1 VTQLADLGVRQ
12 RTLAKARVLLDALPY
27 MREHFNR
34 TIVVKVGGAAMS
46 EERLSERFAEDIALL
61 RMVGVRP
68 IVVHGGGPQIS
79 ALSERLGLTPE
90 FRDGHRVTDAE
101 TLEVAKMVLVGKL
114 NKDLVVHVNRAGV
127 PALGLSGD
135 DGNLLVAQKRTGTSG
150 EDLGFVGDVTTVNRE
165 LLSQLM
171 ESAVPVI
178 ASVATDGNGQSYNV
192 NADLVAAAVASS
204 VEAAKIVLLTD
215 VPGVIQDDEL
225 VSELTVDDAEKLI
238 VSGHVSG
245 GMIPKLEAVVRAM
258 RGGVGRAHIV
268 DGRVEHALILELF
281 TPEGMGTMI
290 THPVP
295 VPVEEGVVGDLE
307 GGARPQAGGA
317 SA

>member
-1 VTQLADLGVRQ
+1 
-12 RTLAKARVLLDALPY
+12 
-27 MREHFNR
+27 MREHFDK
-34 TIVVKVGGAAMS
+34 TVVVKLGGASMS
-46 EERLSERFAEDIALL
+46 DDRLAQRFAEDIALL

-101 TLEVAKMVLVGKL
+101 TFEVAKMVLVGKV
-114 NKDLVVHVNRAGV
+114 NKDIVMHVNRAGV

-135 DGNLLVAQKRTGTSG
+135 DGNLLVATKRSGVGG
-150 EDLGFVGDVTTVNRE
+150 EDLGFVGDVTAVNRD
-165 LLSQLM
+165 LLFQLM
-171 ESAVPVI
+171 QSAVPVI

-192 NADLVAAAVASS
+192 NADLVAAAVAAS

-225 VSELTVDDAEKLI
+225 VSEMTVDDAEVLI
-238 VSGHVSG
+238 ADGRVSG

-258 RGGVGRAHIV
+258 RSGVGRAHVV
-268 DGRVEHALILELF
+268 DGRIEHALILELF
-281 TPEGMGTMI
+281 TPEGMGTMV

-295 VPVEEGVVGDLE
+295 APVAEAD
-307 GGARPQAGGA
+307 
-317 SA
+317 S

>member
-12 RTLAKARVLLDALPY
+12 RTLTKARVLLDALPY
-27 MREHFNR
+27 MREHFSK
-34 TIVVKVGGAAMS
+34 TVVVKVGGAAMS
-46 EERLSERFAEDIALL
+46 HKRLSERFAQDIALL
-61 RMVGVRP
+61 RRVGVRP

-114 NKDLVVHVNRAGV
+114 NKDLVIHVNRAGV

-135 DGNLLVAQKRTGTSG
+135 DGNLLVAQKRSGTSG

-165 LLSQLM
+165 LLNQLM

-215 VPGVIQDDEL
+215 VSGVIQDDEL

-238 VSGHVSG
+238 ESGPCATESDAPTSSTG
-245 GMIPKLEAVVRAM
+245 ESSTR
-258 RGGVGRAHIV
+258 
-268 DGRVEHALILELF
+268 
-281 TPEGMGTMI
+281 
-290 THPVP
+290 
-295 VPVEEGVVGDLE
+295 
-307 GGARPQAGGA
+307 
-317 SA
+317 